1 MTLLELVVG
10 LTVTGLVLT
19 AGFGALGV
27 LGDRRQAVERA
38 ATAEARVAAE
48 RQALVDWL
56 ASAQLVA
63 DEGGLEFRGL
73 DGVRDGMPDDQIT
86 LLTTALT
93 PLGQGD
99 FLIRLYVDRD
109 SATPEHGLTAAFA
122 EWRGTAMARVEIDPH
137 VAGLDL
143 RYRSA
148 PLGRQ
153 DRFPS
158 WVSSTLLPAGVEIR
172 LSPAPGDSLPPLLR
186 LPILVPLR
194 SGS

>member
-27 LGDRRQAVERA
+27 LGDRRQAVEAR

-56 ASAQLVA
+56 AGARLVA
-63 DEGGLEFRGL
+63 DEGGPEFRGL
-73 DGVRDGMPDDQIT
+73 DGVREGMPDDRIT
-86 LLTTALT
+86 LLTTART

-99 FLIRLYVDRD
+99 ILITLYVDRD
-109 SATPEHGLTAAFA
+109 SATPERGLTAAFA
-122 EWRGTAMARVEIDPH
+122 EWRGTATARVEVDPR

-143 RYRSA
+143 RYRLVGLYA
-148 PLGRQ
+148 PGW
-153 DRFPS
+153 FPS
-158 WVSSTLLPAGVEIR
+158 WVSSTLLPAGIEVR
-172 LSPAPGDSLPPLLR
+172 LLPGPQDSLPPLLR
-186 LPILVPLR
+186 IPILVPLR

>member
-27 LGDRRQAVERA
+27 LGDRRQAVEA
-38 ATAEARVAAE
+38 TATAEARAAAE

-56 ASAQLVA
+56 GGARLVA
-63 DEGGLEFRGL
+63 DEGGPEFRGL
-73 DGVRDGMPDDQIT
+73 DGVRDRMPDDQIT

-99 FLIRLYVDRD
+99 MIVRLYVDRD
-109 SATPEHGLTAAFA
+109 SATPERGFTAAFA
-122 EWRGTAMARVEIDPH
+122 EWRGTAVSRVELDPR
-137 VAGLDL
+137 VAGFDV

-148 PLGRQ
+148 RLERQ
-153 DRFPS
+153 DWFPS

-172 LSPAPGDSLPPLLR
+172 LLPASGDSLPALLR